1 MAPNEEHL
9 KDPPAERRTSFA
21 VVLSPLYDVA
31 VTAALPG
38 WGRGQVVFGSSGS
51 RGTKLA
57 TGLTRPSKGGRID
70 MVDLRK
76 LLAGALAG
84 VLLLGAVGCSEENPT
99 EESGDL
105 DFPANVDDV
114 PAEVDDGVE

>member
-9 KDPPAERRTSFA
+9 KGRACRGSDLLRGDLPQ
-21 VVLSPLYDVA
+21 LYDVA

-57 TGLTRPSKGGRID
+57 TGLTRRSKGGRTD
-70 MVDLRK
+70 MVDRRK